1 MSILLDKMSTSVEI
15 NGVEYEILTDFRTW
29 IEFETLMQSDLESGD
44 KILEALQLVFPV
56 LPDNIN
62 GAIDRLLWF
71 YRCGKEPAEYK
82 SKKQDDI
89 YSYEQ
94 DDGYIY
100 SAFLEQYGIDIQT
113 VEYMHWWKFKN
124 LFTSLGTETQ
134 IVKIMGYRS
143 IDISSKMSNEQREF
157 YQEMKRVYALPKSQ
171 TEKEKMSDIDRALMG
186 DGDLRG
192 VI

>member
-1 MSILLDKMSTSVEI
+1 MSILLDKMSTTVEI
-15 NGVEYEILTDFRTW
+15 GGVEYEIITDFRTW
-29 IEFETLMQSDLESGD
+29 IEFETLMQSDLESRD

-62 GAIDRLLWF
+62 GAVDRLLWF

-100 SAFLEQYGIDIQT
+100 SAFLEQYGIDIQA

-143 IDISSKMSNEQREF
+143 IDISSKMSKEQREF
-157 YQEMKRVYALPKSQ
+157 YKEMKRVYALPKSQ
-171 TEKEKMSDIDRALMG
+171 TEKEKMSDIDKVLMG